1 MEIFFGIVIYLV
13 GIIVFLVFFA
23 GIIMLAAPFTFIE
36 LCMDFETW
44 WAKKR
49 GWEIHEPQVKD
60 KK

>member
-13 GIIVFLVFFA
+13 GIIFFLGVFVVGLMCFA
-23 GIIMLAAPFTFIE
+23 PYTFIE
-36 LCMDFETW
+36 LCMEFDTW

>member
-1 MEIFFGIVIYLV
+1 MEIFFGIAIYLL
-13 GIIVFLVFFA
+13 GIIVFLAFFA
-23 GIIMLAAPFTFIE
+23 GIIMLVAPFTFIE
-36 LCMDFETW
+36 LCVDFETW